1 MKVLIKVIAVVLV
14 AVLMVTTT
22 ITAYAGQLPEKQKEV
37 EISAEEKSV

>member
-1 MKVLIKVIAVVLV
+1 METAVVLV